1 MVPSFEIDDVAVTC
15 FMPLAILITISLYES
30 FGSHPFLA
38 EVRVIVRPTL
48 LLLHVK
54 AARVRPKD
62 SSAKSSLALNAK
74 VDDTQNT
81 HAAHSRLAQRVG
93 IRETVETKKADKKP
107 KTVRSYSRNQLYRSW
122 GLGAHRGWARLLL
135 DRRCLVGT
143 SNAPR
148 GCSNRSNYRSAHD
161 EETAYD
167 SYMNPEP
174 GFRAG
179 PWDSYDA
186 A

>member
-122 GLGAHRGWARLLL
+122 GLGAGSPPRMGTSPTRPPMPGRHPQRTPRLLQPQQL
-135 DRRCLVGT
+135 SQRTRRRNCV
-143 SNAPR
+143 
-148 GCSNRSNYRSAHD
+148 
-161 EETAYD
+161 
-167 SYMNPEP
+167 
-174 GFRAG
+174 
-179 PWDSYDA
+179 
-186 A
+186 